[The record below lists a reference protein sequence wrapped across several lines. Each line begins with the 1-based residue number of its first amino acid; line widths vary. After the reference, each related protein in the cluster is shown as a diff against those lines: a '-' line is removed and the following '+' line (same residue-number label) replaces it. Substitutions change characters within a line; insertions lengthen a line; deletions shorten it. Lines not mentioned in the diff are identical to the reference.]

1 MTLPIGNYIYICSGS
16 LVNNTAED
24 LKPYILSAF
33 HCIDLDVP
41 VTEENLNKYTFYF
54 HFERTGC
61 ENNSSIASYKTITGC
76 KKVAG
81 IPLDGGSDG
90 LLLLLNQIFRN
101 IIMSITMVG
110 TEATR
115 PLNQV

>member
-41 VTEENLNKYTFYF
+41 VTEENLSSTYKCNFLGADNK
-54 HFERTGC
+54 
-61 ENNSSIASYKTITGC
+61 
-76 KKVAG
+76 
-81 IPLDGGSDG
+81 
-90 LLLLLNQIFRN
+90 Q
-101 IIMSITMVG
+101 
-110 TEATR
+110 
-115 PLNQV
+115 